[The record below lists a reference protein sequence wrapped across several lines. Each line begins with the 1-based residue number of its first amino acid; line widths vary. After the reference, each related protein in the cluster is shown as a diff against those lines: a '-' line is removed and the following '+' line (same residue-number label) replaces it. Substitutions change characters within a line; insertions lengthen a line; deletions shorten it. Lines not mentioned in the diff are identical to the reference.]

1 VWDVQQGL
9 SRCLIL
15 FINLLQF
22 KGIEPD
28 PTAAALADIHGEA
41 PDLDFGQLIETGW
54 AFHDFASVQKSS
66 HAGRRFAT
74 ALCRPRSGF
83 QASRVCGMSHAW

>member
-1 VWDVQQGL
+1 MWDVQQGL

-54 AFHDFASVQKSS
+54 AFHDLHPCRKARTQAADLQPPC
-66 HAGRRFAT
+66 AGPEAAFKPA
-74 ALCRPRSGF
+74 GF
-83 QASRVCGMSHAW
+83 VA